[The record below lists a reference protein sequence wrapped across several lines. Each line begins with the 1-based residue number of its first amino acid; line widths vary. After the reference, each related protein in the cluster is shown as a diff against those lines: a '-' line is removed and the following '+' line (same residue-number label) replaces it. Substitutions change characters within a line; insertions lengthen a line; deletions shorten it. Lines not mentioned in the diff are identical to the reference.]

1 MFPVCDIICKKKIL
15 KRSFASFLFFNQ
27 RCIKASEAKSKSICT
42 MFLSGT
48 RGEINLIVGFIHNW
62 KFGKVPMQIY
72 CAGMLKW
79 MDFEEI
85 FNLQFK
91 LLWIVPHRFA
101 GLNHITHC
109 NYVIHSISRKEDFE
123 STNIFVDSTSMSFPS
138 LSWQK
143 TLFHL
148 LPLIQIVLQNTIDLD
163 VISLNG
169 NTWMSDTFNPKMRS
183 SKVTPLTK
191 ICKTAPKNAVLN
203 RIRTADQ
210 NEENA

>member
-1 MFPVCDIICKKKIL
+1 MKL
-15 KRSFASFLFFNQ
+15 SFSSFLFCKCNQ

-48 RGEINLIVGFIHNW
+48 IGEINWIVGFIHNW

-109 NYVIHSISRKEDFE
+109 NYVIDSISRKGGFC
-123 STNIFVDSTSMSFPS
+123 IYKYICG
-138 LSWQK
+138 QYI
-143 TLFHL
+143 H
-148 LPLIQIVLQNTIDLD
+148 
-163 VISLNG
+163 VISFSL
-169 NTWMSDTFNPKMRS
+169 
-183 SKVTPLTK
+183 LTK
-191 ICKTAPKNAVLN
+191 DPVSPFTLN
-203 RIRTADQ
+203 TNSLAKYDWPGCDIIEWKYMDEWYLQ
-210 NEENA
+210 S